1 MTDEVF
7 ETAYHAPIH
16 HRAITDTPT
25 EHALPIAFAVAPT
38 APQRVELEETTP
50 VSSATGGPAPS
61 PWPQHHQLP
70 THTEPVQH
78 RPVHVAGIP
87 QARQFENPQPMANSG
102 RHLAVDS
109 PYAPPKQLAKAPKPV
124 KHTHWG
130 AVITAAIVSGM
141 LASIATHAWVTFHPA
156 ARPGQAAPGIVQTT
170 APGYPTGPTAPPG
183 GVENSTS
190 TNPYW
195 QGVTATVADSVVA
208 IQARTTGGGSVGSG
222 FILDEAGHVLTNNHV
237 IAGAEN
243 NQVQVTLAD
252 GRLHHATIV
261 GGDTFTDLA
270 VILIQNPP
278 ADLRAVALGD
288 SDALYVGDPV
298 LAIGNPLGLANTSTT
313 GIISALNRPVTATGQ
328 DGIPETITNAIQID
342 AAINPGNS
350 GGPLFDHQGRV
361 IGVTSSIASLSTGM
375 FGGSSGSI
383 GLGFAIPINLARNIS
398 AQLIEHGEA
407 QHPRLGVTIESD
419 TATVDGI
426 SRRGARVTIVAPGTA
441 AVDAGLQVG
450 DVVIGMNGLP
460 VTGSDSLT
468 GLVRERSVGDVIELV
483 VIRDGQLLT
492 LTATLGAMTDVVA
505 APVPEPEL
513 TLPPENGEGPEVED
527 ESWLDEYGYQY
538 GQPYDTEQGYVP
550 QPNSAD

>member
-1 MTDEVF
+1 MTDEVDVLDR
-7 ETAYHAPIH
+7 AYHAPIH
-16 HRAITDTPT
+16 HRALTDTPT
-25 EHALPIAFAVAPT
+25 EYALPIITAVTPAAPE
-38 APQRVELEETTP
+38 AETR
-50 VSSATGGPAPS
+50 

-70 THTEPVQH
+70 PHTDPVQH
-78 RPVHVAGIP
+78 RPVHVAGME
-87 QARQFENPQPMANSG
+87 QARQFASGTMAQPG
-102 RHLAVDS
+102 RHLANNS
-109 PYAPPKQLAKAPKPV
+109 PYAPPVQQVKPPKPLKPV

-156 ARPGQAAPGIVQTT
+156 RLPGHAAPGIVQTT
-170 APGYPTGPTAPPG
+170 APAYPAGPTLPPG
-183 GVENSTS
+183 SLENSTS

-328 DGIPETITNAIQID
+328 DGISETITNAIQID

-398 AQLIEHGEA
+398 AQLIEQGEA
-407 QHPRLGVTIESD
+407 QHPRLGVSLLPY
-419 TATVDGI
+419 TATVDGV
-426 SRRGARVTIVAPGTA
+426 SRRGARITIVVPGTA
-441 AVDAGLQVG
+441 AAAAGLEVD
-450 DVVIGMNGLP
+450 DVVIAMNGLP

-468 GLVRERSVGDVIELV
+468 GLVRERSVGDVIELT
-483 VIRDGQLLT
+483 VIRDGRLVT
-492 LTATLGAMTDVVA
+492 VTATLGAMTDAEA
-505 APVPEPEL
+505 APIPDPEL
-513 TLPPENGEGPEVED
+513 TLPVEENGEGPEVED
-527 ESWLDEYGYQY
+527 EAWLDEYGDSY
-538 GQPYDTEQGYVP
+538 PYLP
-550 QPNSAD
+550 HPSATD